1 MLDLYPVF
9 SRGKVNIPVWKGR
22 DIRPSPSTAPA
33 YEFDRNQYGI
43 DITSNAASRIPQTE
57 GGCLPIIW
65 PDFSKLH
72 ERWGEGGALTL
83 STNPEVTSIT
93 FSCEDIYVI
102 DVNIQN
108 VSLLQLIPASR
119 EPISSVNVVILL
131 KRYPE

>member
-1 MLDLYPVF
+1 M
-9 SRGKVNIPVWKGR
+9 
-22 DIRPSPSTAPA
+22 
-33 YEFDRNQYGI
+33 
-43 DITSNAASRIPQTE
+43 E

-72 ERWGEGGALTL
+72 EHEGGGRALTL

-93 FSCEDIYVI
+93 FSCEDIHVI
-102 DVNIQN
+102 DVNIQD
-108 VSLLQLIPASR
+108 VSLLQQIPASR